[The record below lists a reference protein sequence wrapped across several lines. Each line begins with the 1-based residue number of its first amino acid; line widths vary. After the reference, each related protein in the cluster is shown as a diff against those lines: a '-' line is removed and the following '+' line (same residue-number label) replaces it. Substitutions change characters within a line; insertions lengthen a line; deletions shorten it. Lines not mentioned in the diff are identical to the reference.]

1 MNPNRLVSEG
11 NARQDYGDLTNL
23 VQSICFRGVVVP
35 VTYYTVGD
43 RTVLWDGHRRVRAV
57 QIINHVQGVKG
68 SRARYKALQEAR
80 LLDNATIEMTSL
92 GKIEHG
98 PIDDIPAIEAPPPID
113 STEALRYQLLSAAEG
128 LREPLNPMDEA
139 HALAQLVLESGVAE
153 VAQDIGKSESYVSRR
168 SRLVDLHRDFQ
179 EAVADGRL
187 SPRAAEALLTAPPLD
202 SEAREALIAAKTY
215 RKITDRVA
223 AMTASGEA
231 ETDVTPVGDDPL
243 IEAYR
248 HERDTLIE
256 QVVSGLVRLRELSEE
271 VGIDT
276 AALEQAWWVGRGEQ

>member
-11 NARQDYGDLTNL
+11 NARRDYGDLTNL

>member
-11 NARQDYGDLTNL
+11 NARRDYGDLTNL

-153 VAQDIGKSESYVSRR
+153 VARDIGKSESYVSRR